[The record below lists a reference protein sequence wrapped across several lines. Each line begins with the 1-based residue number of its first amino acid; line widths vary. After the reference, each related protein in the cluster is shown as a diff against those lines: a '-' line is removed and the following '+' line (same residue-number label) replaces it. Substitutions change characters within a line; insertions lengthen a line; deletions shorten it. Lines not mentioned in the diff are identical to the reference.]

1 MPVKLINN
9 HQMYYEIHGEG
20 EPVICSGGWGT
31 FCHGN
36 VEHLPRGLTDRFTVI
51 IFDHRGIG
59 QSDDD
64 LSVPSTTR
72 LYADD
77 VISLMDI
84 LGIDNAHLV
93 GIIGIGACIFQ
104 EVAIARP
111 DLVKTMVNT
120 GTWARPDKK
129 FFDQLSLWLEVHKIM
144 GFEAFQKMVTMEGFN
159 PDFYAENKAKLIG
172 PNGAWSDLKGN
183 FVTHQ
188 RLTEAGLSH
197 DSLDRLSL
205 IKAPTLVMHNGLDFI
220 TAPRLTMPVEQQI
233 PRAEGYWM
241 RDAAH
246 VVTGK
251 EARIEFCNVLL
262 GFLEK
267 YSD

>member
-9 HQMYYEIHGEG
+9 HQMYYEIHGKG

-59 QSDDD
+59 QSDDN

-120 GTWARPDKK
+120 GTWARPDRK

-144 GFEAFQKMVTMEGFN
+144 GFEAVSYTHLTLRR
-159 PDFYAENKAKLIG
+159 YAVCRSR
-172 PNGAWSDLKGN
+172 WSPY
-183 FVTHQ
+183 H
-188 RLTEAGLSH
+188 
-197 DSLDRLSL
+197 
-205 IKAPTLVMHNGLDFI
+205 
-220 TAPRLTMPVEQQI
+220 
-233 PRAEGYWM
+233 
-241 RDAAH
+241 
-246 VVTGK
+246 
-251 EARIEFCNVLL
+251 
-262 GFLEK
+262 
-267 YSD
+267 